1 MKWFWII
8 VLIVVGVF
16 MAVLGFE
23 YLTVGIGHLPAWVPG
38 NAPHKRGHMYKRG
51 YLAIFLAIVCFAGA
65 GWLIYKN
72 QQADKVAAGSDS
84 AANG

>member
-1 MKWFWII
+1 MKWLWII
-8 VLIVVGVF
+8 VLIVVGII
-16 MAVLGFE
+16 AGLLAFE

-51 YLAIFLAIVCFAGA
+51 YLAAIVAVAAFAGA

-72 QQADKVAAGSDS
+72 QKAAKAAGGSGTT
-84 AANG
+84 AA